1 MLLRGGIN
9 FIGGL
14 SLWKIR
20 MVPIC
25 ALAQKSVRNAIE
37 TNPYKEVMENIK

>member
-1 MLLRGGIN
+1 MPLHVGIS

-14 SLWKIR
+14 GLWKIR

-37 TNPYKEVMENIK
+37 TNPYKEVM